1 MLTLAISPEGQ
12 VTLPNE
18 VLQMSAWKNSG
29 QLVLQCLGDTVVL
42 RPATYQKTDDISD
55 LGGFFKNNTVTLT
68 TTELCEP
75 FQLKQDDQLC

>member
-1 MLTLAISPEGQ
+1 MLTLAISSEGQ

-42 RPATYQKTDDISD
+42 RPATQSNSNAI
-55 LGGFFKNNTVTLT
+55 LIA
-68 TTELCEP
+68 
-75 FQLKQDDQLC
+75 